1 MAILVTGMAGYIG
14 SHTVVEL
21 LGEGYEVVGLDN
33 YSNSK
38 PEILDRIRQ
47 ISQKDFT
54 FYEADISDEAALE
67 NIFAQHE
74 IETVIHFAAYKA
86 VGESVEKPLKYYE
99 NNISATITLLK
110 IMDKANVKQII
121 YSSSATV
128 YGMNNQVPFKETDFA
143 KEATNPYGYSKI
155 VIEQLLMDLCHADSD
170 WSATILRYFNPIGA
184 HESGTIGE
192 DPQGIPGNLMPYIT
206 QVAVGKRDHL
216 SIFGDDYETK
226 DGTGVRDY
234 IHVVDLAKGHVKS
247 VDYTKNHSG
256 VNIFNLGNGLGYSVL
271 ELVKTFKE
279 VNNVDLAFEITARR
293 SGDVAESYADVS
305 KAREELNWQ
314 AEKNIQEMCRDSW
327 HWQTN
332 NPNGFE

>member
-21 LGEGYEVVGLDN
+21 LNEGYEVVGLDN
-33 YSNSK
+33 FSNSK
-38 PEILDRIRQ
+38 PAILDRIRQ
-47 ISQKDFT
+47 ITGKDFT
-54 FYEADISDEAALE
+54 FYQADINDGQALE
-67 NIFAQHE
+67 DIFTQHE

-86 VGESVEKPLKYYE
+86 VGESVDKPLKYYD
-99 NNISATITLLK
+99 NNIGGTVNLLK
-110 IMDKANVKQII
+110 VMDKMNVKHII

-128 YGMNNQVPFKETDFA
+128 YGMDNQVPFKETDFA
-143 KEATNPYGYSKI
+143 EIATNPYGYTKI
-155 VIEQLLMDLCHADSD
+155 VTEQLLMDLCQADSE

-192 DPQGIPGNLMPYIT
+192 DPQGIPNNLMPYIT

-247 VDYTKNHSG
+247 VDYTTKHTG
-256 VNIFNLGNGLGYSVL
+256 ANIFNLGNGLGYSVL
-271 ELVKTFKE
+271 ELVNTFKE
-279 VNNVDLAFEITARR
+279 VNGVDIPYEITPRR
-293 SGDVAESYADVS
+293 SGDVAESFADVS
-305 KAREELNWQ
+305 KAHQELGWQ
-314 AEKNIQEMCRDSW
+314 AEKNLEEMCRDSW
-327 HWQTN
+327 NWQTN